1 MDLVIFSVI
10 EAVYLVYMFNYFKT
24 TYSVHHPFEI
34 LITGISKYLEHP
46 IGTGHYENK
55 ICKFGH
61 DISWYLA
68 FYLIIRN
75 FLDELTDVKKET
87 ICLIN
92 KFITYCAI
100 GMALLTNMNAFI
112 YLIPILVFEFGYFT
126 PKFC

>member
-1 MDLVIFSVI
+1 MDLIIFSVI

-34 LITGISKYLEHP
+34 LITGISKY
-46 IGTGHYENK
+46 ENK

-61 DISWYLA
+61 DISWYFA

-75 FLDELTDVKKET
+75 FLDKLTDVKKET

-112 YLIPILVFEFGYFT
+112 YLIPILVFEFEYFSPT
-126 PKFC
+126 FC